1 MNFVELTDEE
11 FSKFERKQACGN
23 FFQSAERAELR
34 RKMGWNVFLLG
45 VKDESKVVA
54 GCMLMERGGEALVQL
69 GPILDYSNTKL
80 VKYWIKSIVEFA
92 KSHNFVVLEVF
103 PPDLLTIRGVK
114 GEVVK
119 ELNGAKTE
127 KIFVNA
133 GFTYMGR
140 TVELENKANRWMA
153 VKNLRGFK
161 NMDEIRASYKK
172 NVRNKLRKISPELEV
187 YELKEKSEIPLLAE
201 AVDQSNHKNGVVSR
215 YLSYYEWMWDAWGD
229 QTRFIVARR
238 KEDKAVVAGR
248 ILIYHPN
255 EVVSFI
261 SGTTQRYKKLNGMTY
276 LQDWLLEDC
285 LEKGVKRANFY
296 GIDGDF
302 SDNNK
307 LLEFKSGFGVDIEE
321 YVGGFRLILQPG
333 KYRLNNAKKA
343 GLNALR
349 SVRNA
354 ARDGVKKIR
363 GRKTK
368 VVRKVDAS
376 K

>member
-1 MNFVELTDEE
+1 MKLVELTDEE
-11 FSKFERKQACGN
+11 FAKFERKQACGN

-45 VKDESKVVA
+45 LKDDKTLVSA
-54 GCMLMERGGEALVQL
+54 CLLMERGGEALVQL
-69 GPILDYSNTKL
+69 GPVMDYSVIRN
-80 VKYWIKSIVEFA
+80 VKAWIKEVVEFA
-92 KSHNFVVLEVF
+92 KAKNFISIEVF
-103 PPDLLTIRGVK
+103 PPALLSIRDAK

-119 ELNGAKTE
+119 SYDGAKIE
-127 KIFVNA
+127 KAFVEA
-133 GFTYMGR
+133 GFTYYGR

-153 VKNLRGFK
+153 VKNLKGFK
-161 NMDEIRASYKK
+161 DMAEVRASYKK

-215 YLSYYEWMWDAWGD
+215 YLSYYEWMWDAWGEN
-229 QTRFIVARR
+229 TRFIVARR
-238 KEDKAVVAGR
+238 REDKAVVAGR

-261 SGTTQRYKKLNGMTY
+261 SGTTQRYKKLNGMTF

-285 LEKGVKRANFY
+285 LKRGVMRANFY

-302 SDNNK
+302 SENNK

-333 KYRLNNAKKA
+333 KYRFAKAKKA
-343 GLNALR
+343 SLNALR
-349 SVRNA
+349 SVRNIV
-354 ARDGVKKIR
+354 RDGVKKIR
-363 GRKTK
+363 KRQTHI
-368 VVRKVDAS
+368 VHKVDTS
-376 K
+376 E